1 MKTFFLLLFI
11 IMIKCI
17 QSKQPIRK
25 YVMRRDISLDGNPLP
40 GYSIYDTY
48 KKKLAYRLRTISTDI
63 DTIMLVDYPKK
74 NIMGNLEGE
83 WADDTFNVTF
93 SIYDYKLNQWIDGTI
108 KKPGAT
114 MNKLTIEWNK
124 SRLVMKEKFFTGTKI
139 YNEWDDELLAQL
151 QRRSGWS
158 STSSLKFDVK
168 IFSDKVSD
176 PIYFFVFAIADQHSI
191 IHHEST

>member
-1 MKTFFLLLFI
+1 
-11 IMIKCI
+11 
-17 QSKQPIRK
+17 
-25 YVMRRDISLDGNPLP
+25 
-40 GYSIYDTY
+40 
-48 KKKLAYRLRTISTDI
+48 
-63 DTIMLVDYPKK
+63 
-74 NIMGNLEGE
+74 
-83 WADDTFNVTF
+83 
-93 SIYDYKLNQWIDGTI
+93 
-108 KKPGAT
+108 

-124 SRLVMKEKFFTGTKI
+124 NRLVMKEKFFTGTKI